1 MEVRNDTPVYHV
13 LDGGPWSGTR
23 EAICAKGLEI
33 DPHWQCRGYCPHQ
46 WLGQDGFID
55 PELTRKYPLTRKPR
69 PASVRSAGL
78 HIPRET
84 RPVPQAE
91 VPDMRG

>member
-55 PELTRKYPLTRKPR
+55 PELTRN
-69 PASVRSAGL
+69 PARAGFWANDVQSN
-78 HIPRET
+78 RT
-84 RPVPQAE
+84 
-91 VPDMRG
+91 